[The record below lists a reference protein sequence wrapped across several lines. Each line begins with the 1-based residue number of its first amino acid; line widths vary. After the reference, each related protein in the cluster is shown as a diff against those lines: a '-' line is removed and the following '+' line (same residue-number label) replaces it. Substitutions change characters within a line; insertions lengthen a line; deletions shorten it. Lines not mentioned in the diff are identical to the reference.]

1 MEDTTVS
8 MQVIL
13 PFQFNRNKFDF
24 KPFVFIGSLIQ
35 GFFMFFIFK
44 LAMDLTAMFFPN
56 HRNKHKSTKYIMKM
70 NRMKSGHTNEQ
81 NHTTITST
89 SRTK

>member
-1 MEDTTVS
+1 

-35 GFFMFFIFK
+35 GFFMFFMFK
-44 LAMDLTAMFFPN
+44 PAMDLTTMFFE
-56 HRNKHKSTKYIMKM
+56 II
-70 NRMKSGHTNEQ
+70 E
-81 NHTTITST
+81 T
-89 SRTK
+89 SRNQQNIERK